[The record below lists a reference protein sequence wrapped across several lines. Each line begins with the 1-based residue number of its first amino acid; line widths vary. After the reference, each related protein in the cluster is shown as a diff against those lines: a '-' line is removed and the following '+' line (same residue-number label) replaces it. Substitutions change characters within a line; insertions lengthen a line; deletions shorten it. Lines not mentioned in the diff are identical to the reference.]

1 MFVTGRQFMLANKI
15 YQDTLSPLS
24 PRPVDAGHLLSHLES
39 SSSSILDQ
47 LKEAVFRTDRAG
59 RWTFMNRAWET
70 LSRRSIEA
78 GLGTC
83 CLTNIHPEDKSSQQ
97 ALRDQLILG
106 QRDCCRHEV
115 RYLRPD
121 GEIRWVEVFARAQR
135 DGDGAVTGIV
145 GTLFDISE
153 RKQARVQQRLAA
165 GVFASSGEGIV
176 ITSAQ
181 GLIIDVNQA
190 FEAITGYARAEV
202 LGQNPRLLSSGRQGK
217 EFYADLWR
225 SVGQHG
231 GWSGEVWNR
240 RKSGELYVERL
251 TIAAIHDENGT
262 LSHHVGVFAD
272 ITRQKLQAQHL
283 EHVTHYDPL
292 TGLANRRL
300 LTERLQ
306 QAMGRA
312 CRHGG
317 GVAVTALDL
326 DDFKAI
332 NEVHGHEF
340 GDDLLVTLAR
350 RLQHV
355 VRDSDTICRPGGDE
369 FVIVFD
375 GAESLAACQQKIARL
390 LQAIAD
396 PVHLGGAEV
405 RVRASAGVAFYSQGD
420 EIDADQLLRQ
430 AGQAMY
436 DAKTG
441 GKNRLCAF
449 DSLGYH
455 VMIERAE
462 EIDTLGQ
469 ALARQEFT
477 LHYQPIVHLGNGKL
491 NSVEALV
498 RWNHPTRGCLPP
510 GSFLP
515 TLEGHPL
522 MLALED
528 WVLEEALRQH
538 ARWLDAG
545 LDVAISVNLSGAQ
558 LHRKEFVQH
567 LRALLAAHPR
577 VNPRR
582 IKLEVLESSVLEDM
596 GHVSGLIRQC
606 AALGIGFA
614 LDDFGT
620 GYSSLRYLKQLPA
633 RRIKIDQGFVRDML
647 QDPDDLAIL
656 EGVIGMAAAFK
667 REVVAEGVETVEH
680 AAMLVQLGC
689 MLAQGYGIARPMPA
703 DALAPWLTGW
713 RLPDAVAARKPLAR
727 DDAVLL
733 RALVEQR
740 GWHAGLGE
748 AGCERCPTTMHSP
761 GGAHAFGEWLELC
774 SPQQAR
780 CGQLVRRAVAC
791 RDHFLVLSGQT
802 GGPCLARR
810 AAIGAPIAPCQH
822 ASQAF
827 ADALKELLDA

>member
-1 MFVTGRQFMLANKI
+1 MQANKI
-15 YQDTLSPLS
+15 SQDPPFPLAPCPADPS
-24 PRPVDAGHLLSHLES
+24 HLLSQLES
-39 SSSSILDQ
+39 SATSILDE
-47 LKEAVFRTDRAG
+47 LKQAVFRTDRAG
-59 RWTFMNRAWET
+59 RWTFLNRAWEA
-70 LSRRSIEA
+70 LSSRSIEA

-83 CLTNIHPEDKSSQQ
+83 CLANIHPEDRSSQQ

-121 GEIRWVEVFARAQR
+121 GEIRWVEVVARAQR

-181 GLIIDVNQA
+181 GLIIDVNRA
-190 FEAITGYARAEV
+190 FEAITGYARTEV

-217 EFYADLWR
+217 EFYADLWH

-251 TIAAIHDENGT
+251 TIAAIHDEDGK
-262 LSHHVGVFAD
+262 LSHHIGVFAD
-272 ITRQKLQAQHL
+272 ITRQKLQAERL
-283 EHVTHYDPL
+283 EHVTYYDPL

-312 CRHGG
+312 RRNGS
-317 GVAVTALDL
+317 GVAVASLDL

-332 NEVHGHEF
+332 NDVYGHEC
-340 GDDLLVTLAR
+340 GDELLVTLAR
-350 RLQHV
+350 RIQHI
-355 VRDSDTICRPGGDE
+355 VRDTDIVCRPGGDE

-375 GAESLAACQQKIARL
+375 GVESLATCQPKVARL
-390 LQAIAD
+390 LQAIAE
-396 PVHLGGAEV
+396 PVHLGETAV
-405 RVRASAGVAFYSQGD
+405 SVSVSASAGVAFYPQAD
-420 EIDADQLLRQ
+420 DIDADQLLRH
-430 AGQAMY
+430 AGRAMY

-441 GKNRLCAF
+441 GKKRLCAF

-462 EIDTLGQ
+462 EIDALAQ
-469 ALARQEFT
+469 ALARHEFI
-477 LHYQPIVHLGNGKL
+477 LHYQPIVHLGNGRL

-498 RWNHPTRGCLPP
+498 RWQHPTRGCLPP
-510 GSFLP
+510 ASFLP

-522 MLALED
+522 MLSLED

-558 LHRKEFVQH
+558 LHRKDFVPH
-567 LRALLAAHPR
+567 VRALLAAHPR

-582 IKLEVLESSVLEDM
+582 ITLEVLESSVLEDI
-596 GHVSGLIRQC
+596 GYVSGLIRQC
-606 AALGIGFA
+606 AELGIGFA

-647 QDPDDLAIL
+647 RDPDDLAIL

-667 REVVAEGVETVEH
+667 RDVVAEGVETVEH

-703 DALAPWLTGW
+703 DALAPWLAGW
-713 RLPDAVAARKPLAR
+713 RLPDAAAARKPLAR

-748 AGCERCPTTMHSP
+748 AACERCPTTMHSP
-761 GGAHAFGEWLELC
+761 GGAQAFGEWLELC
-774 SPQQAR
+774 SPRQAR
-780 CGQLVRRAVAC
+780 CGQLVHRAVAC
-791 RDHFLVLSGQT
+791 RDDFLVLSGQA

-810 AAIGAPIAPCQH
+810 AGICAPTPPCEH

-827 ADALKELLDA
+827 ASALKELLDA